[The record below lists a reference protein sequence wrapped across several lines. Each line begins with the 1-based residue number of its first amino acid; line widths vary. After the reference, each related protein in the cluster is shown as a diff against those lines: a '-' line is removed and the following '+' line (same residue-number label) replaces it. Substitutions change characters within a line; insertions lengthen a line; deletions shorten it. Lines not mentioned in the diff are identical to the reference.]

1 MSQVSLVVRWK
12 CSPDAPSW
20 HPSSEAPARAASSLF
35 MWQEKRVAKEELVK
49 TRYREHDVSA
59 VADAVLAD
67 LGLTTQICNRFYASL
82 YHKEQQQAQQQAQRP
97 PPPAP
102 APPSEVPSP
111 APRTQSNQEPL
122 SHLRDL
128 RSRWELRLCA
138 AVAKATEKARG
149 PPPATG
155 HLPPAPFYLPRA
167 ICYLVRT
174 ASHAP
179 PTGGD
184 AADAHAAL
192 PAARARQ
199 HASAVAVRG
208 GRPDRPGRSDAA
220 PEPQRQRWCRDSG
233 LEPAQPPAQRAPPM
247 QSEPPRAAPPP
258 VPLHASPAP
267 APAPTST
274 PNEPTPSPPT
284 PTPRSPPPPPR
295 CQAMPSCSSATATS
309 HLRREA

>member
-1 MSQVSLVVRWK
+1 
-12 CSPDAPSW
+12 
-20 HPSSEAPARAASSLF
+20 
-35 MWQEKRVAKEELVK
+35 MWQEKRVAKEELV
-49 TRYREHDVSA
+49 TPRYREHDVSA
-59 VADAVLAD
+59 VADVVLAD

-102 APPSEVPSP
+102 APPPEVPSP

-155 HLPPAPFYLPRA
+155 HLPPAPFHLLA

-174 ASHAP
+174 ARHVP

-184 AADAHAAL
+184 AADADAAL

-199 HASAVAVRG
+199 HARALAV
-208 GRPDRPGRSDAA
+208 
-220 PEPQRQRWCRDSG
+220 
-233 LEPAQPPAQRAPPM
+233 
-247 QSEPPRAAPPP
+247 
-258 VPLHASPAP
+258 
-267 APAPTST
+267 
-274 PNEPTPSPPT
+274 
-284 PTPRSPPPPPR
+284 
-295 CQAMPSCSSATATS
+295 
-309 HLRREA
+309 